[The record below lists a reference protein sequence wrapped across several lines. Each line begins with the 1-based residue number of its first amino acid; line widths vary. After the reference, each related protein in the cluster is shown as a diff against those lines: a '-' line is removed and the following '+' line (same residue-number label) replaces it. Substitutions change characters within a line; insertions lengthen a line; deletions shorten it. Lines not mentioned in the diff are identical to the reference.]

1 VLLFTAFSTTYP
13 VPLPALGRYPA
24 DRGLVVGHITQ
35 TSKSLNYVKA
45 PYPYME
51 LYFFLF
57 ACVWIYLRH
66 YLNLRIIWSL
76 FTEFRTVGPYVL
88 DWEGGSYKCDIA
100 FVITLSLLAALQSLN
115 LFWLYCIGRVAYRL
129 VVHNIVEDD
138 RSDNEESEVD
148 GPDAPPPH
156 PPLPNGK
163 AKAAAAAAAT
173 AATVAAAVASSTALP
188 NGATNGGAASSQ
200 PKRR

>member
-1 VLLFTAFSTTYP
+1 
-13 VPLPALGRYPA
+13 
-24 DRGLVVGHITQ
+24 
-35 TSKSLNYVKA
+35 
-45 PYPYME
+45 ME
-51 LYFFLF
+51 SYFFLF
-57 ACVWIYLRH
+57 VCAWVYLRH

-100 FVITLSLLAALQSLN
+100 FFITLSLLAALQSLN

-129 VVHNIVEDD
+129 VVHNIAEDD

-148 GPDAPPPH
+148 DKDAPAQLQP
-156 PPLPNGK
+156 GAK
-163 AKAAAAAAAT
+163 AKGAANATATAT
-173 AATVAAAVASSTALP
+173 AATVATAVATSTALP
-188 NGATNGGAASSQ
+188 NGAANGGASSSA